1 MRLACQSEKH
11 CLFSQIRL
19 VCSKFGSHGFK
30 LRRSCHLCSYIVD
43 IFSKLNNKYDPTSL
57 TEASSLC
64 LCPLEQC
71 L

>member
-11 CLFSQIRL
+11 FLFSQIRL

-30 LRRSCHLCSYIVD
+30 LKRSCHLCSYIVD
-43 IFSKLNNKYDPTSL
+43 IFSKLNNEYDPTSL

-64 LCPLEQC
+64 HCPLEQC